1 MTEYIG
7 HILTALGL
15 IVTGAIAFGVLR
27 AIVMRTKD
35 DTDDQEK
42 RLRVLEAAKLQSDAH
57 IQEASGVL
65 DRLRG
70 IETTVAKIEASLL
83 ERAKDDVQ
91 LMEILQANRMVLGDL
106 STEIAVLKALRAT

>member
-1 MTEYIG
+1 MAEYVG
-7 HILTALGL
+7 HIITAIGL
-15 IVTGAIAFGVLR
+15 IVAGAVGFGILK
-27 AIVMRTKD
+27 AIVGRNRE

-70 IETTVAKIEASLL
+70 IETNVAK
-83 ERAKDDVQ
+83 
-91 LMEILQANRMVLGDL
+91 
-106 STEIAVLKALRAT
+106 LRADPDCLCDRLYVTPARVVFRFTPTIL

>member
-1 MTEYIG
+1 MAEYVG
-7 HILTALGL
+7 HIITAIGL
-15 IVTGAIAFGVLR
+15 IVAGAVGFGILKT
-27 AIVMRTKD
+27 IVGRNRE

-70 IETTVAKIEASLL
+70 IEMHVAKLEAGLQ

-91 LMEILQANRMVLGDL
+91 LMEIMTANRMVLGEL
-106 STEIAVLKALRAT
+106 ATEIAVLKALRAT